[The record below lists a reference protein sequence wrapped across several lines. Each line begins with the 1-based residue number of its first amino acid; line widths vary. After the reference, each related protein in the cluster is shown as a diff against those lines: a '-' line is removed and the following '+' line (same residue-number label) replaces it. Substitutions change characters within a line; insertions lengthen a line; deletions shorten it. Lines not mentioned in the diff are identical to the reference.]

1 MSLKKSN
8 TQAKNDIPKK
18 IPMFKENEIK
28 YYLLK
33 DFKSIVSLADFMTDK
48 KDDTSIKNFGIF
60 DDIIPLMY
68 KNNKKMY
75 YLKIIEKSN
84 IINKSY
90 QSYLNNVYALHSSNK
105 NINIYDF
112 MINLETQWEN
122 SDKLYL
128 IFEGIKQYCSLDDLI
143 KNNITEENILIIYKD
158 ILECIN
164 LLHENNIFGINIDL
178 NSFIYDI
185 EAKRIKLTDI
195 GFSKIFK
202 LENIIKK
209 NKLKNG
215 YEFNEYIPPEF
226 LNKMDDEQNINIQ
239 EKLKNAQYDIWQLG
253 ILFYKIAALGKSPYE
268 NAKDEELKEKILDN
282 KYIYSNLNKC
292 PPIII
297 QIIDKMLQRIPIE
310 RYNIKQLLNL
320 DCIKKIYNSRL
331 IINKN
336 ENKVLNMNMIN
347 REKDKLRDSDIMNLL
362 NIIKAKEIDDK
373 NENNENK
380 KNLLNNIVIQG
391 NIINNKNIIIN
402 QEIYPEESVLP
413 LFKKKL
419 LNKFNDIDNDLVIN
433 LSKKLALL
441 DKEYKNIDEIKSA
454 IFIITKYINDIINEK
469 NKNDNKDIELLIE
482 KYKSI
487 KFKQNDKQDLL
498 NDLLKYKENLTFD
511 KYKDLISNLIYN
523 MQKIDID
530 LGIEKK
536 KNESLNERIQ
546 DLDNQNKELKL
557 ESQEKV
563 KFYEEK
569 IKLLENVIFNTENT
583 NMNKTDMINNNKL
596 LYQAL
601 TNSIKNF
608 SEINTKLKEN
618 LEQRLLHFKDN
629 TQWLK
634 NIIEA
639 KDKFR
644 KEILYNLNKTTEQQK
659 IIIINKNDDKS
670 ILNKDKKEEKIDRLT
685 KKITEFKNLVDL
697 QKTLIE
703 QSSNKIEKLEI
714 EIQEKNKKIDELT
727 NLLKEPKIK
736 N

>member
-362 NIIKAKEIDDK
+362 NNMKAKEIDDK

-530 LGIEKK
+530 LEIEKK
-536 KNESLNERIQ
+536 KNESLNEKIQ
-546 DLDNQNKELKL
+546 DLDNKNKELKL

-644 KEILYNLNKTTEQQK
+644 KEILYNLIKATEQQK

-714 EIQEKNKKIDELT
+714 EIQEKDKKIDELT
-727 NLLKEPKIK
+727 NLLKK
-736 N
+736 

>member
-105 NINIYDF
+105 NISIYDF
-112 MINLETQWEN
+112 MINLETQLEN
-122 SDKLYL
+122 NDKLYL

-178 NSFIYDI
+178 NSFIYDL

-253 ILFYKIAALGKSPYE
+253 ILFYKIATLGKSPYE

-362 NIIKAKEIDDK
+362 NNMKAKEIDDK

-454 IFIITKYINDIINEK
+454 IFIITKYINDKINEK
-469 NKNDNKDIELLIE
+469 NINDNKDIELLIE

-530 LGIEKK
+530 LEIEKK

-546 DLDNQNKELKL
+546 DLDNENKELKL

-644 KEILYNLNKTTEQQK
+644 KEILYNLNKATEQQK

-714 EIQEKNKKIDELT
+714 EIQEKDKKIDELN
-727 NLLKEPKIK
+727 NLLKK
-736 N
+736 

>member
-362 NIIKAKEIDDK
+362 NNMKAKEIDDK

-511 KYKDLISNLIYN
+511 KYKQLISNLIYEL
-523 MQKIDID
+523 KKLDID
-530 LGIEKK
+530 LEHEKS
-536 KNESLNERIQ
+536 KNELLNNKIKE
-546 DLDNQNKELKL
+546 LDNINK
-557 ESQEKV
+557 
-563 KFYEEK
+563 
-569 IKLLENVIFNTENT
+569 ENVIFNTENT

>member
-48 KDDTSIKNFGIF
+48 KDDTSIINFGIF

-90 QSYLNNVYALHSSNK
+90 QSYLNNVYALHNSNK

-164 LLHENNIFGINIDL
+164 LLHENNILGINIDL

-362 NIIKAKEIDDK
+362 NNMKAKEIDDK

-530 LGIEKK
+530 LEIEKK

-583 NMNKTDMINNNKL
+583 NMNKTDMIKNNKL

-714 EIQEKNKKIDELT
+714 EIQEKDKKIDELT
-727 NLLKEPKIK
+727 NLLKK
-736 N
+736 

>member
-90 QSYLNNVYALHSSNK
+90 QSYLNNVYALHNSNK

-158 ILECIN
+158 ILECVN

-268 NAKDEELKEKILDN
+268 NAKDEELKENILDN

-362 NIIKAKEIDDK
+362 NNMKAKEIDDK

-703 QSSNKIEKLEI
+703 ESSNKIEKLEI
-714 EIQEKNKKIDELT
+714 EIQEKDKKIDELT
-727 NLLKEPKIK
+727 NLLKK
-736 N
+736 

>member
-362 NIIKAKEIDDK
+362 NNMKAKEIDDK

-380 KNLLNNIVIQG
+380 KNFLNNIVIQG

-530 LGIEKK
+530 LEIEKK

-670 ILNKDKKEEKIDRLT
+670 ILNKDKKEEKIDKLT
-685 KKITEFKNLVDL
+685 KKINEFKNLVDL

-714 EIQEKNKKIDELT
+714 EIQEKDKKIDELT
-727 NLLKEPKIK
+727 NLLKK
-736 N
+736 

>member
-105 NINIYDF
+105 NISIYDF

-164 LLHENNIFGINIDL
+164 LLHENNILGINIDL

-268 NAKDEELKEKILDN
+268 NAKDEELKENILDN

-362 NIIKAKEIDDK
+362 NNMKAKEIDDK

-530 LGIEKK
+530 LEIEKK
-536 KNESLNERIQ
+536 KKESLNERIQ
-546 DLDNQNKELKL
+546 DLDNKNKELKL

-670 ILNKDKKEEKIDRLT
+670 ILNKDKKEEKIDKLT
-685 KKITEFKNLVDL
+685 KKINEFKNLVDL

-714 EIQEKNKKIDELT
+714 EIQEKDKKIDELT
-727 NLLKEPKIK
+727 NLLKK
-736 N
+736 

>member
-105 NINIYDF
+105 NISIYDF

-202 LENIIKK
+202 LVNIIKK

-362 NIIKAKEIDDK
+362 NNMKAKEIDDK

-530 LGIEKK
+530 LEIEKK

-546 DLDNQNKELKL
+546 DLDNENKELKL
-557 ESQEKV
+557 EHQEKV

-714 EIQEKNKKIDELT
+714 EIQEKDKKIDELT
-727 NLLKEPKIK
+727 NLLKK
-736 N
+736 

>member
-90 QSYLNNVYALHSSNK
+90 QSYLNNVYALHNSNK

-362 NIIKAKEIDDK
+362 NNMKAKEIDDK

-546 DLDNQNKELKL
+546 DLDNENKELKL

-644 KEILYNLNKTTEQQK
+644 KEILYNLNKATEQQK
-659 IIIINKNDDKS
+659 IIIVNKNDDKS

-703 QSSNKIEKLEI
+703 ESSNKIEKLEI
-714 EIQEKNKKIDELT
+714 EIQEKDKKIDELT
-727 NLLKEPKIK
+727 NLLKK
-736 N
+736 